1 MLLNAE
7 EHFPSPVEL
16 RGDAW
21 IRMKR
26 GVESAAELGQ
36 VFENGC
42 RIGVVRG
49 EGPFIGQRPTAEKFF
64 RLTRHYFVAIGM
76 MDFIALAAAGAASII
91 CCCCCC
97 CCRPWR
103 IFCTVSQLL
112 RHLTGTA

>member
-7 EHFPSPVEL
+7 KHFPSSIEL
-16 RGDAW
+16 CRDSG

-26 GVESAAELGQ
+26 GLQGAAELGQ
-36 VFENGC
+36 VFEDGR
-42 RIGVVRG
+42 RIGVVGG
-49 EGPFIGQRPTAEKFF
+49 EGPFIGLRPTAEKFF
-64 RLTRHYFVAIGM
+64 RLARHYFVAIGM

-91 CCCCCC
+91 CCVCCC

-103 IFCTVSQLL
+103 IFWTVSQLL

>member
-7 EHFPSPVEL
+7 KHFPSPVEL

-26 GVESAAELGQ
+26 RVESAAELGQ

-42 RIGVVRG
+42 RIGVVHG
-49 EGPFIGQRPTAEKFF
+49 EGSLIGQRPTAEKFF
-64 RLTRHYFVAIGM
+64 RLTRHRYFVAIGM

-97 CCRPWR
+97 C
-103 IFCTVSQLL
+103 
-112 RHLTGTA
+112 